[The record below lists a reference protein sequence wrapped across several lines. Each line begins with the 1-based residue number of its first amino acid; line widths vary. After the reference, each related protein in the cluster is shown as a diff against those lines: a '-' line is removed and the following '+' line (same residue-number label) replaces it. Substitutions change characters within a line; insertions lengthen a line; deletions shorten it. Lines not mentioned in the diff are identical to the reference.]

1 MHRLRSILGLGL
13 ALGALLGC
21 SARDGTSSS
30 LLLSG
35 LDPRSSTFARAPQR
49 VTDGVV
55 AVAGDASDTEL
66 TSVIEVGGGIEWD
79 LGTKRRITHA
89 WIAADHDDRYALS
102 TSDDGTRWTAVWEAP
117 SSGGG
122 GQQRRSTDALSA
134 SGRYVRLEPRGG
146 DGAYSVSELVLAE
159 EPPSFPPP
167 LEDERGERLG
177 DSARTPVL
185 WAGVAAF
192 VVAAGSLLLASRGAD
207 RLGWITAAVCVLLVI
222 TALRYAAE
230 YDHRV
235 VDDSYISFQ
244 YAKNWA
250 TGNGPVFNPGE
261 RVEGYTN
268 FLWMALMTPLWW
280 VAGGDPQRFTGWVA
294 GLTLGLSVVS
304 LGLLAAVARLL
315 FKDAPLA
322 AALAVLLFGL
332 DDSFVAYAVLGLE
345 NHLLIACQ
353 LAGLWFALKKPKH
366 WETWLGVSFACV
378 AMTRPD
384 GLLWMGTYFVAE
396 LAGWLPGM
404 AARARTPHRALVR
417 VGATFLAVWGVYF
430 AWRFAYYGY
439 PLPNT
444 FYLKVGATLAA
455 VSRGFEYVSEF
466 VAQRYG
472 IPLLALASVLL
483 WRETWVRWLLLHAVL
498 HFTYIVYVGG
508 DFYPGH
514 RFLLA
519 LIPTLALLCAAA
531 FERLTRQFTAGG
543 IPIWIPAGAVLACLL
558 VRTGTITRGAYALEI
573 RTWGT
578 TVDHNVRYMQWLAG
592 VRRENASLVVGDIG
606 AAGFFGD
613 LRVVDVYGVID
624 PVVAHRSTPG
634 FGTGKPGHEK
644 FATPEELLARKPTY
658 MKFDYIDPRLVPA
671 DEFYLFNAFPSS
683 LRVAGLWV
691 RDDRQHGEPLRES
704 AFTMDAPSA
713 DAWNE
718 SWTREGSAFAALPSA
733 RARRGQSVYG
743 NTGAFV
749 NSFAAQDGDRAT
761 GRLVSRDFTLVGD
774 RMRLLVGGGRDPE
787 RLRVSLLVDGRA
799 VFSETGSSSDTLGRR
814 EWAIHE
820 LKGRTARIEIVDEA
834 TGLGGHI
841 LVDEIVQW
849 TGRAEPD
856 RTL

>member
-1 MHRLRSILGLGL
+1 
-13 ALGALLGC
+13 
-21 SARDGTSSS
+21 
-30 LLLSG
+30 
-35 LDPRSSTFARAPQR
+35 
-49 VTDGVV
+49 VV
-55 AVAGDASDTEL
+55 V
-66 TSVIEVGGGIEWD
+66 
-79 LGTKRRITHA
+79 
-89 WIAADHDDRYALS
+89 
-102 TSDDGTRWTAVWEAP
+102 
-117 SSGGG
+117 
-122 GQQRRSTDALSA
+122 
-134 SGRYVRLEPRGG
+134 
-146 DGAYSVSELVLAE
+146 
-159 EPPSFPPP
+159 
-167 LEDERGERLG
+167 
-177 DSARTPVL
+177 
-185 WAGVAAF
+185 
-192 VVAAGSLLLASRGAD
+192 
-207 RLGWITAAVCVLLVI
+207 
-222 TALRYAAE
+222 
-230 YDHRV
+230 
-235 VDDSYISFQ
+235 
-244 YAKNWA
+244 
-250 TGNGPVFNPGE
+250 
-261 RVEGYTN
+261 
-268 FLWMALMTPLWW
+268 
-280 VAGGDPQRFTGWVA
+280 
-294 GLTLGLSVVS
+294 
-304 LGLLAAVARLL
+304 
-315 FKDAPLA
+315 
-322 AALAVLLFGL
+322 FGL

-353 LAGLWFALKKPKH
+353 LAGLWFALKKPRH

-396 LAGWLPGM
+396 LAGWLPGT
-404 AARARTPHRALVR
+404 AARARTPHRTLVR

-430 AWRFAYYGY
+430 ACRFAYYGY

-455 VSRGFEYVSEF
+455 VSRGFEYVCEF

-472 IPLLALASVLL
+472 VPLLALASLLL
-483 WRETWVRWLLLHAVL
+483 WRESWVRWLLLHAVL
-498 HFTYIVYVGG
+498 HFAYIVYVGG

-519 LIPTLALLCAAA
+519 VIPTLALLCAAA
-531 FERLTRQFTAGG
+531 FERLTRRFTTNG
-543 IPIWIPAGAVLACLL
+543 IPIWIPAVAVLACML

-592 VRRENASLVVGDIG
+592 VQREDASLVVGDIG

-691 RDDRQHGEPLRES
+691 RDDREHGEPLRES

-713 DAWNE
+713 DAWNQ

-733 RARRGQSVYG
+733 RPRRGQNVYG
-743 NTGAFV
+743 NKGAFV
-749 NSFAAQDGDRAT
+749 SSFAAQDGDRAT

-814 EWAIHE
+814 EWAIHD

-834 TGLGGHI
+834 TGFGGHI